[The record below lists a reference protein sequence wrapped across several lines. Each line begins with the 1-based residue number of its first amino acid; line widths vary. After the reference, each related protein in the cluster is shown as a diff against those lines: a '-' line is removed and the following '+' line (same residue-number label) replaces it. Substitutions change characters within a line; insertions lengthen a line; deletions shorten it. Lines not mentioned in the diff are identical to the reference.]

1 MKILFFGVL
10 PTALYFAIA
19 ISLSNLGRFAIAD
32 TLLYVAL
39 GAIVLITV
47 LVIFPNIPGGIAYR
61 KRKKKL
67 QELEQTIKDLEKQ
80 IKK

>member
-10 PTALYFAIA
+10 PTALYFGIA
-19 ISLSNLGRFAIAD
+19 ISLSNLGYFAIAD
-32 TLLYVAL
+32 TLLYISI

-47 LVIFPNIPGGIAYR
+47 LAIFPNIPGGIAYR

-67 QELEQTIKDLEKQ
+67 KELEDKIKTLEEQTKE
-80 IKK
+80 